1 MHRPAYPGSHK
12 SSMNCVSLKCHRV
25 TVSET
30 PTLFH
35 TAGYNRRGQ
44 GTIEAD
50 RGLRAAIAGP
60 PHQPV
65 QIFSEFLDQPAF
77 GGDAYE
83 HTEMTYL
90 REKYA
95 PRPPD
100 VIIAVSDNALD
111 FLLRNRTRL
120 FEAVPL
126 VHIAVAKSHLQ
137 SIPNLPADVVGVPLE
152 YDFSGTIEQALRW
165 HPAARRLVI
174 VTGASQ

>member
-1 MHRPAYPGSHK
+1 
-12 SSMNCVSLKCHRV
+12 
-25 TVSET
+25 
-30 PTLFH
+30 
-35 TAGYNRRGQ
+35 
-44 GTIEAD
+44 
-50 RGLRAAIAGP
+50 
-60 PHQPV
+60 
-65 QIFSEFLDQPAF
+65 
-77 GGDAYE
+77 
-83 HTEMTYL
+83 
-90 REKYA
+90 A

-174 VTGASQ
+174 VTGASQRDRGWEARLRREVPSVAGGVTVEYLSGLTTASVQQRLSQLGS